1 MEHIQ
6 NLIRAGQ
13 IEEAIR
19 QTEAALSQLP
29 QTDFHQVIGKDLLHL
44 EPSLKKLLNNF
55 YEVTT
60 KEEELNIKAI
70 YVEMNSFTTQYERW
84 FLHLLAYDS
93 PHGLG
98 NLDWLADFNAESEKS
113 ITITGYEALQKAN
126 ESYMESEGYR
136 IDHLRQACELHE
148 YLVVLRMQ
156 ELVKH
161 AVSTEKGTAA
171 WASLPI
177 FAAAHDYE
185 DLMLIIE

>member
-1 MEHIQ
+1 MEQIQ
-6 NLIRAGQ
+6 DLIQAGN

-29 QTDFHQVIGKDLLHL
+29 QTDFHEIIGKDLLHL
-44 EPSLKKLLNNF
+44 EPSLKKFLNNF

-60 KEEELNIKAI
+60 GEEELPIKAI

-84 FLHLLAYDS
+84 FLHLLAYDA
-93 PHGLG
+93 PRNPG
-98 NLDWLADFNAESEKS
+98 NADWLKEFSAESEKS
-113 ITITGYEALQKAN
+113 ITITGYEKLQEAN
-126 ESYMESEGYR
+126 KQYMQSEGYR
-136 IDHLRQACELHE
+136 IDDLRQACELHE

-156 ELVKH
+156 ELVMQ
-161 AVSTEKGTAA
+161 AVSAEKGKAA

>member
-1 MEHIQ
+1 MEQIQ
-6 NLIRAGQ
+6 DLIQAGN

-29 QTDFHQVIGKDLLHL
+29 QTDFHEIIGKDLLHL
-44 EPSLKKLLNNF
+44 EPSLKKFLNNF

-60 KEEELNIKAI
+60 GEEELPIKAI

-84 FLHLLAYDS
+84 FLHLLAYDV
-93 PHGLG
+93 PRNPG
-98 NLDWLADFNAESEKS
+98 NADWLKEFSAESEKS
-113 ITITGYEALQKAN
+113 ITITGYEKLQEAN
-126 ESYMESEGYR
+126 KQYMQSEGYR
-136 IDHLRQACELHE
+136 IDDLRQACELHE

-156 ELVKH
+156 ELVMQ
-161 AVSTEKGTAA
+161 AVYAEKGKAA

>member
-1 MEHIQ
+1 MEQIQ
-6 NLIRAGQ
+6 DLIQAGN

-29 QTDFHQVIGKDLLHL
+29 QTDFHEIIGKDLLHL
-44 EPSLKKLLNNF
+44 EPSLKKFLDNF
-55 YEVTT
+55 YEVTAT
-60 KEEELNIKAI
+60 EEELSIKAI

-93 PHGLG
+93 PRNPG
-98 NLDWLADFNAESEKS
+98 NPDWLTEFSAESEKS
-113 ITITGYEALQKAN
+113 ITITGYEKLQEAN
-126 ESYMESEGYR
+126 KQYMQSEGYR
-136 IDHLRQACELHE
+136 LDDLRQACELHE
-148 YLVVLRMQ
+148 YLVILRMQ
-156 ELVKH
+156 ELVMQ
-161 AVSTEKGTAA
+161 AVSTEKGKAA